1 MLTKGPI
8 EEVEEFTY
16 LGSVV
21 STTGGTDQDVE
32 ARLGKARVAFRAM
45 DKLWTSQVFGRAT
58 KVKIFNSNVKAVF
71 LYASECWTVTQRT
84 VDRVQVFINKC
95 LRRILNIHWP
105 DRITNKKQGTVEE
118 NKRRASP

>member
-1 MLTKGPI
+1 MLFAFCHCKCRLLYIFTIKYLITVFTVYLPYRYAIVMLTKGPV

-58 KVKIFNSNVKAVF
+58 KAKIFNSNVKAV
-71 LYASECWTVTQRT
+71 LVYASEFWTVTQR
-84 VDRVQVFINKC
+84 Q
-95 LRRILNIHWP
+95 
-105 DRITNKKQGTVEE
+105 
-118 NKRRASP
+118 

>member
-1 MLTKGPI
+1 MATLTICPI

-45 DKLWTSQVFGRAT
+45 DKLWTSQVLGRAT
-58 KVKIFNSNVKAVF
+58 KVKIFNSNVKAVL
-71 LYASECWTVTQRT
+71 LYASESWTVTQRT
-84 VDRVQVFINKC
+84 IDRVQVFINKC

-105 DRITNKKQGTVEE
+105 DRITNKEL
-118 NKRRASP
+118 